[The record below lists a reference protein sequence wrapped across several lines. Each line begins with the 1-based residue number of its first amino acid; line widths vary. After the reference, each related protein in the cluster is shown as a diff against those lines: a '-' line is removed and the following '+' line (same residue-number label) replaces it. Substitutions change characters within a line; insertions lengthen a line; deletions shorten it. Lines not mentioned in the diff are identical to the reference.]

1 MHHINRRELI
11 LGGTAIGLLGP
22 GLAGHALAQ
31 APSQAT
37 VVPGTLTLGTKL
49 ELNTLD
55 PHFFNGF
62 PQGSSHSLIFDALMT
77 LDNSLRVQPG
87 LATGYKLVSELVWE
101 FTLRRDVKYH
111 NGAAFTAADVV
122 ATYNRVPNVP
132 NSPNLFS
139 QFTKSIDRME
149 VVNDHVI
156 RFHTKEPNPTL
167 PADLSRVF
175 IIPAALANA
184 TTADFNT
191 GSAFCIGTGPYKVVE
206 WVNGDRLVLEANPN
220 YWGGKPA
227 WGKVV
232 EKVIKSDPT
241 RIANLLS
248 GQVDAIDEVPPGDI
262 PRFREDARY
271 AIYSGPS
278 SVVHYI
284 ALDSDRDDSPFIGPK
299 DGQPPLKGNPLKD
312 KRVRRA
318 LSLAINRELMASR
331 LMDGSVSPAS
341 QFMPSTFEG
350 TSQKLKPHA
359 FDPDQAKKL
368 LAEAGYGEGFKI
380 TLHATNDRYPKD
392 RDIAQAIGQT
402 WTRLGLQV
410 AIEAVPG
417 TVFFGQ
423 ASTQK
428 YSAFIAQY
436 GTEEALIGP
445 RALIHTVDPA
455 RGMGTANRTKHSN
468 PAIDAV
474 IQKAAVEMDPA
485 KRTAL
490 TQQALELTIEEQAFI
505 PVFHPNWQFAARKDL
520 VVESSPLRRFNAL
533 MLSQKKA

>member
-11 LGGTAIGLLGP
+11 LGGAAAGLLAP
-22 GLAGHALAQ
+22 GLASQ
-31 APSQAT
+31 AMAQAT
-37 VVPGTLTLGTKL
+37 VTPGTLTLGTKL

-62 PQGSSHSLIFDALMT
+62 PQGSSHSLIFDALML
-77 LDNSLRVQPG
+77 LDSNLNVQPA
-87 LATGYKLVSELVWE
+87 LATGYKLVNELTWE
-101 FTLRRDVKYH
+101 FTLRQGVKFH
-111 NGAAFTAADVV
+111 NGTPFTAADVV

-139 QFTKSIDRME
+139 PFTKSIDRME
-149 VVNDHVI
+149 IVNDHLI

-167 PADLSRVF
+167 PGDLSRVF
-175 IIPAALANA
+175 IISAAFANA
-184 TTADFNT
+184 TTAEFNS
-191 GSAFCIGTGPYKVVE
+191 GAACIGTGPYKVAE
-206 WVNGDRLVLEANPN
+206 WVNSERLALDANPG
-220 YWGGKPA
+220 YWGPKPV

-262 PRFREDARY
+262 PRFREDARF
-271 AIYSGPS
+271 ALYSGPS

-284 ALDSDRDDSPFIGPK
+284 ALDSARDDSPFIGPK

-318 LSLAINRELMASR
+318 LSLAINRDLIASR
-331 LMDGSVSPAS
+331 LMDGSVTPAS
-341 QFMPSTFEG
+341 QFMPPSFAG
-350 TSQKLKPHA
+350 TSKKLKPQR
-359 FDPDQAKKL
+359 FDLEQAKKL
-368 LAEAGYGEGFKI
+368 LAEAGYANGFKI
-380 TLHATNDRYPKD
+380 TLHATGDRYPKD

-402 WTRLGLQV
+402 WTRIGLQV

-417 TVFFGQ
+417 TVFFGA

-436 GTEEALIGP
+436 GTEEALVGP
-445 RALIHTVDPA
+445 RVMIHTSDPA
-455 RGMGTANRTKHSN
+455 RGMGAANRTRYSN

-474 IQKAAVEMDPA
+474 IQKAAIEMDPA
-485 KRTAL
+485 KRIAL
-490 TQQALELTIEEQAFI
+490 TQQALEMTIDEQAFI
-505 PVFHPNWQFAARKDL
+505 PVFHPNWQFAARKEL
-520 VVESSPLRRFNAL
+520 VVASNPLRRFNAL
-533 MLSQKKA
+533 MISQKKA

>member
-1 MHHINRRELI
+1 MFHINRRNLI
-11 LGGTAIGLLGP
+11 TS
-22 GLAGHALAQ
+22 GLALGALAALPGSARAQ
-31 APSQAT
+31 AGAT

-62 PQGSSHSLIFDALMT
+62 PQASSHILIFDALFE
-77 LDNSLRVQPG
+77 LDERFVARPA
-87 LATGYKLVSELVWE
+87 LATSYKLLSDLVWE
-101 FTLRRDVKYH
+101 IELRKGVTFH

-122 ATYNRVPNVP
+122 ATYERVPHVP

-139 QFTKSIDRME
+139 QFTKSIERIE
-149 VVNDHVI
+149 VVNPHLI
-156 RFHTKEPNPTL
+156 RCHTKEPNPTL
-167 PADLSRVF
+167 PGDLARVF
-175 IIPAALANA
+175 IIPAALAKA
-184 TTADFNT
+184 STADFNL
-191 GSAFCIGTGPYKVVE
+191 GGEAGKGACIGTGPYRVTE
-206 WVNGDRLVLEANPN
+206 WVNGDRLLLEASPT
-220 YWGGKPA
+220 YWGPKPV

-248 GQVDAIDEVPPGDI
+248 GQVDAIDEVPPADL
-262 PRFREDARY
+262 PRLRDDARFGT
-271 AIYSGPS
+271 YSGPS

-284 ALDSDRDDSPFIGPK
+284 AFDSDRDDSPFISAK

-318 LSLAINRELMASR
+318 LSIAINRELIAAR
-331 LMDGSVSPAS
+331 LMDGSVTPAS
-341 QFMPSTFEG
+341 QFMPSSFEG
-350 TSQKLKPHA
+350 TSQKLKPQA
-359 FDPDQAKKL
+359 FDPDLAKKL
-368 LAEAGYGEGFKI
+368 LAEAGYADGFKI
-380 TLHATNDRYPKD
+380 TLHATGDRYPKD

-436 GTEEALIGP
+436 GTEEALVGP
-445 RALIHTVDPA
+445 RALIHTVDAA
-455 RGMGTANRTKHSN
+455 RGFGTANRTRHSN
-468 PAIDAV
+468 AAIDAL
-474 IQKAAVEMDPA
+474 IQKAAVEMDKD
-485 KRTAL
+485 KRNVLTA
-490 TQQALELTIEEQAFI
+490 QVLEAVIEEQAFI
-505 PVFHPNWQFAARKDL
+505 PVFHPNWQFAARKEL
-520 VVESSPLRRFNAL
+520 LVESHPLRRFNAF
-533 MLSQKKA
+533 MVKPKA